1 VLDIAFRLA
10 HRLPLNPNGPG
21 KLRNCWVDLMRGT
34 MGVLLPVCLM
44 LSLLF
49 VQQGTVQNVKLYV
62 ALSTLEGAPQT
73 LAMALP

>member
-1 VLDIAFRLA
+1 
-10 HRLPLNPNGPG
+10 
-21 KLRNCWVDLMRGT
+21 MRGT

-62 ALSTLEGAPQT
+62 ALSTLEGATQT